1 MKSILLNYLKSFWS
15 PEKVVLLSLFLF
27 TFLIKN
33 LHPFYFILCRG
44 GNARPDLI
52 SCISQNQ
59 IENILAPLASNSP
72 QILIFL
78 GFLLLL
84 PLPTLQSWAKY
95 IASWSIPLGILIYL
109 SGIPNEPG
117 SGSMFSSAF
126 NAASMLSIAVM
137 LWLWLLAA
145 FVVYQIFRAIRSHFN
160 QK

>member
-15 PEKVVLLSLFLF
+15 PEKVVLLVL
-27 TFLIKN
+27 
-33 LHPFYFILCRG
+33 
-44 GNARPDLI
+44 LI
-52 SCISQNQ
+52 SSYCINTYHAAFYQNVCFTG
-59 IENILAPLASNSP
+59 EGLRNSPCSEKFLDLFYTPLATVDNE
-72 QILIFL
+72 LVLFF
-78 GFLLLL
+78 FLLLIL
-84 PLPTLQSWAKY
+84 PLPILQSWAKY

-126 NAASMLSIAVM
+126 NAASRLSIAVM

-145 FVVYQIFRAIRSHFN
+145 FVVYQIFRAMRSHFN

>member
-1 MKSILLNYLKSFWS
+1 L
-15 PEKVVLLSLFLF
+15 VLFF
-27 TFLIKN
+27 
-33 LHPFYFILCRG
+33 
-44 GNARPDLI
+44 
-52 SCISQNQ
+52 
-59 IENILAPLASNSP
+59 
-72 QILIFL
+72 
-78 GFLLLL
+78 FLLLIL
-84 PLPTLQSWAKY
+84 PLPILQSWAKY

-117 SGSMFSSAF
+117 SGSMFSPAF